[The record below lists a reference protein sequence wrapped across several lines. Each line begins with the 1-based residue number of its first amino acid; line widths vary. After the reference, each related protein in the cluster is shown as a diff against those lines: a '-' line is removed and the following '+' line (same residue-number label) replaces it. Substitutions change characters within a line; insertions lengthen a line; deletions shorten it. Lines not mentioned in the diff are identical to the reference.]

1 MSSTAVLPSPA
12 RTPLRP
18 AVAPSAP
25 RTAAE
30 AARRGFVLQVDLSEV
45 ADDDL
50 DDLLRTV
57 QNLADLAA
65 EWFPRARTRAALT
78 GTTEGSA
85 RVVPTGQA
93 SAFRERLRAL
103 PSVPT
108 LTIDPNGRTV
118 TLEGRSV
125 SLTVTELA
133 LLVHLAQASP
143 RVVTRAALLTSVWG
157 GRDVPEGSRTIDVHV
172 RRLREKT
179 GLADLVVTARG
190 TGYRIAPRYDVRI
203 LG

>member
-1 MSSTAVLPSPA
+1 VS
-12 RTPLRP
+12 
-18 AVAPSAP
+18 P
-25 RTAAE
+25 RTD

-45 ADDDL
+45 ADEDL

-65 EWFPRARTRAALT
+65 EWFPNARARAALT
-78 GTTEGSA
+78 GSEGSA
-85 RVVPTGQA
+85 RVVPSGQA
-93 SAFRERLRAL
+93 AAFRDRLRSL
-103 PSVPT
+103 PNNPT
-108 LTIDPNGRTV
+108 LTIDPHARTV
-118 TLEGRSV
+118 EADDRTIA
-125 SLTVTELA
+125 LTSTELA

-143 RVVTRAALLTSVWG
+143 RVVTRSELLASVWG
-157 GRDVPEGSRTIDVHV
+157 GRDVPDGSRTVDVHV

-179 GLADLVVTARG
+179 GLADLLVTARG

>member
-1 MSSTAVLPSPA
+1 MSSTAVLLSP
-12 RTPLRP
+12 RTALR
-18 AVAPSAP
+18 PSAP
-25 RTAAE
+25 VSSRSD

-45 ADDDL
+45 AEEDL

-65 EWFPRARTRAALT
+65 EWFPNARARAALT
-78 GTTEGSA
+78 GTEGSP
-85 RVVPTGQA
+85 RVVPSGQSA
-93 SAFRERLRAL
+93 AFRDRLRDL
-103 PSVPT
+103 PSNPA
-108 LTIDPNGRTV
+108 LTIDPHARTATADGRT
-118 TLEGRSV
+118 SV
-125 SLTVTELA
+125 LTSTELA

-143 RVVTRAALLTSVWG
+143 RVVTRGELLASVWG
-157 GRDVPEGSRTIDVHV
+157 GRDVPDGSRTVDVHV

-179 GLADLVVTARG
+179 GLADLLVTARG

>member
-1 MSSTAVLPSPA
+1 MSSTAVLPTP
-12 RTPLRP
+12 TPIPLRP
-18 AVAPSAP
+18 AVAPAP
-25 RTAAE
+25 RPSTE

-65 EWFPRARTRAALT
+65 EWFPNARTRAALT
-78 GTTEGSA
+78 GTDASA
-85 RVVPTGQA
+85 RVVPTGPA
-93 SAFRERLRAL
+93 ATFRDRLRAL
-103 PSVPT
+103 PNTPT
-108 LTIDPNGRTV
+108 LEIDPHGRTV
-118 TLEGRSV
+118 TADGRTI
-125 SLTVTELA
+125 SLTATELA

-143 RVVTRAALLTSVWG
+143 RVVTRAALLASVWG
-157 GRDVPEGSRTIDVHV
+157 GRDVPDGSRTVDVHV

-179 GLADLVVTARG
+179 GLTDLVVTARG

-203 LG
+203 VG